1 LFLASIALVVSTT
14 AGARAQTSEA
24 TTSTATSTEPPAVYV
39 YTPPGYGTG
48 VAQPTAPMMRTP
60 QVQTVERSASI
71 RGLWLPGLIAL
82 PISYVI
88 TWSVAS
94 ATLSPGSDAVSYAF
108 IPLVGPWLVLTG
120 DANGGEA
127 FYVAMGLIQDVAAL
141 CLILG
146 LSIRQTWTETV
157 FVADAEDPRSARISL
172 APRPYAGGMGAELTL
187 THF

>member
-1 LFLASIALVVSTT
+1 MV
-14 AGARAQTSEA
+14 RA
-24 TTSTATSTEPPAVYV
+24 
-39 YTPPGYGTG
+39 
-48 VAQPTAPMMRTP
+48 P

-120 DANGGEA
+120 DANGGEG

-157 FVADAEDPRSARISL
+157 FVADADDPRSARISI